1 MSSLKNLFGKKHAYE
16 SQTDLA
22 PFTPE
27 QIVRLPPSEVSS
39 KVDTRG
45 VPLQGV
51 KKRAMYRL
59 LAIKKMEKEA
69 PSTTGR
75 ENAIR
80 QFLVAEGL
88 QSDPDVEA
96 LVHGT
101 YKDVMSQRVEQKS
114 LENRLRQL
122 QDKPV
127 VPLTS
132 EEEDYRRVYSLTKGG
147 RRATRRRRGRV
158 TRRGRKRLG
167 GSSKRRRVIRF

>member
-22 PFTPE
+22 PLTAE
-27 QIVRLPPSEVSS
+27 QIVRLSPSEVSS

-69 PSTTGR
+69 PSTGAR

-88 QSDPDVEA
+88 QRDAAVEG
-96 LVHGT
+96 LIHST
-101 YKDVMSQRVEQKS
+101 YKDVMSQRVEQKT

-132 EEEDYRRVYSLTKGG
+132 EEEDYRRVHRLTSGG
-147 RRATRRRRGRV
+147 RRRRTRTRRFKKRRGRSSRRRRG
-158 TRRGRKRLG
+158 
-167 GSSKRRRVIRF
+167 SK